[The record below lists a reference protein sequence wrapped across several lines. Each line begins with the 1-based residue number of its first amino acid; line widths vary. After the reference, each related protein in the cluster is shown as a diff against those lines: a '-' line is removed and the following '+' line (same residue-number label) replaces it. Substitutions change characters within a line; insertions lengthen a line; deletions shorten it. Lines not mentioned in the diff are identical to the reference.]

1 MFLVFYLKRL
11 LLILGFF
18 SFKSIFYSPIDDDN
32 IVVWL
37 RAFLDILKKFFYP
50 SIDDD
55 NTIWLRALIV
65 ILKKLYKYFW
75 P

>member
-1 MFLVFYLKRL
+1 MFRVFYLKRL

-18 SFKSIFYSPIDDDN
+18 SFKSIFYPPSGDEN
-32 IVVWL
+32 IVVLL
-37 RAFLDILKKFFYP
+37 RALLALLKKFFYP

-55 NTIWLRALIV
+55 NTVWLRAVIV
-65 ILKKLYKYFW
+65 ILKYLYKYFW